1 MKKEEKLLDALG
13 DVKSSYILEC
23 SQYVGNEQK
32 EVLLLKPRKPHWA
45 HFSAVAAVMA
55 LFITATLVLL
65 PQARRG
71 SREAAAPQ
79 CAVLPLG
86 DGTELKLEM
95 QTGQQVGGFRPV
107 QEIAVYRNQALLQTI
122 DASAIPGGEGSDSPW
137 LFLDDHGQPDI
148 RDLNFDGYTDIGFPA
163 QGEKTDNLPYHYF
176 LWNAAGGVYEYG
188 FTLLGGTAL
197 EADTQARILL
207 ETQNTDAGP
216 VVRRYRF
223 EDGTLRQI
231 AAGESNDQ
239 PDFQIRYD
247 EAKFAMTQGEG
258 GTFIA
263 PLQGVGSYTPVCEIQ
278 IEFLPGM
285 LPTAAA
291 NQAQDALDGLGA
303 TSVQRSRDW
312 DRTVLHVQYGTQ
324 WDARVED
331 IHYVSAG
338 VQGTFRLTARYFA
351 EAVEGYGTT
360 FAQICNTFTPLA
372 ESANPSAERAI
383 VSFADGFFSGDW
395 TAMEPYLYDP
405 NGEISH
411 EDVYTGN
418 PADIQTVAL
427 RGLDRLD
434 QQIQE
439 DGTGTVSLTFREGEE
454 DSYTYL
460 SMDITKT
467 DSGYQISFYGLEK

>member
-1 MKKEEKLLDALG
+1 
-13 DVKSSYILEC
+13 
-23 SQYVGNEQK
+23 
-32 EVLLLKPRKPHWA
+32 
-45 HFSAVAAVMA
+45 
-55 LFITATLVLL
+55 
-65 PQARRG
+65 
-71 SREAAAPQ
+71 
-79 CAVLPLG
+79 
-86 DGTELKLEM
+86 
-95 QTGQQVGGFRPV
+95 
-107 QEIAVYRNQALLQTI
+107 
-122 DASAIPGGEGSDSPW
+122 
-137 LFLDDHGQPDI
+137 
-148 RDLNFDGYTDIGFPA
+148 
-163 QGEKTDNLPYHYF
+163 
-176 LWNAAGGVYEYG
+176 
-188 FTLLGGTAL
+188 
-197 EADTQARILL
+197 
-207 ETQNTDAGP
+207 
-216 VVRRYRF
+216 
-223 EDGTLRQI
+223 
-231 AAGESNDQ
+231 
-239 PDFQIRYD
+239 
-247 EAKFAMTQGEG
+247 
-258 GTFIA
+258 
-263 PLQGVGSYTPVCEIQ
+263 
-278 IEFLPGM
+278 M

-291 NQAQDALDGLGA
+291 NQAQEALDGLGA

-360 FAQICNTFTPLA
+360 FAQICKTFTPLA

-383 VSFADGFFSGDW
+383 MSFADGFFSGDW

-427 RGLDRLD
+427 RGLEQLD

-439 DGTGTVSLTFREGEE
+439 DGTGAVSLAFREGEE